1 MTVHPTPLPTDAAPA
16 RSALARWA
24 YKLLALLSLALGIL
38 GVFLPVL
45 PTTPFILL
53 AAWAAT
59 RGSPR
64 LLAWLESHP
73 MFGQMLRDWR
83 RGGVVSRK
91 AKWSATIVMASSALI
106 ILVLVRKPFVQVV
119 AIGCMAG
126 VLAWLWKRPE
136 VMPEESESL

>member
-1 MTVHPTPLPTDAAPA
+1 MPKEKDMHALPTPS
-16 RSALARWA
+16 RSVLAQWA
-24 YKLLALLSLALGIL
+24 YKVLAFISLALGVL
-38 GVFLPVL
+38 GIFLPVL

-73 MFGQMLRDWR
+73 MFGQMLREWR

-91 AKWSATIVMASSALI
+91 AKWSATIVMASSAVI

-119 AIGCMAG
+119 AIGCMAC
-126 VLAWLWKRPE
+126 VLAWLWRRPE
-136 VMPEESESL
+136 VMQQREK